1 MKKLI
6 IWIATLIATLVI
18 ADLIL
23 GLVFGMYVSHKG
35 LQGDYESTDYIL
47 RHNDNDVLILGS
59 SVGLNSL
66 NAKQIEDS
74 IGMKTFNASANGQTF
89 PFFLSML
96 KSVADQEHK
105 PHTVLLLV
113 NEQNMADTG
122 IGKRYNFLSPYYG
135 NSIGDIDERLEQRG
149 KCEGLFLKSNAY
161 RLNTIWFRILLYN
174 FMSAGIKGENGS
186 ISKPVP
192 PVFPERNPY
201 QPAEL
206 SEERRENLKEFIE
219 ICKDNNISLM
229 MVVTPQY
236 LDTLGTRFSPLA
248 MSLKEISETNGFPF
262 YFDLGLQPFAADS
275 TLFYDNTHININGTD
290 IYTPIIIERLRKIL
304 PGNENK

>member
-23 GLVFGMYVSHKG
+23 GLVFGLYVSHKG

-47 RHNDNDVLILGS
+47 RRNDNDVLILGS

-96 KSVADQEHK
+96 KSVVGQEHK

-186 ISKPVP
+186 ISKPLP

-229 MVVTPQY
+229 MVITPQY
-236 LDTLGTRFSPLA
+236 LDTLETRFSPLA
-248 MSLKEISETNGFPF
+248 KSLKEISETNGFPF
-262 YFDLGLQPFAADS
+262 YFDLDLQPFASDS

-304 PGNENK
+304 PGNETK